1 LSPDHL
7 YVRGYRRLTALRR
20 RIVLERTLTIIKPD
34 AVAAGHV
41 GDMIKALE
49 REGFRLVAA
58 RMVNLTKAEAE
69 GFYAVHRAR
78 PFFQSLTDFMSSGR
92 ALVIVLEAENAIARL
107 RELMGATDPSQ
118 AAPGTLRK
126 LYAQNIER
134 NAIHGSDAAE
144 TASFEISYFFPEIDL
159 Q

>member
-1 LSPDHL
+1 M
-7 YVRGYRRLTALRR
+7 A
-20 RIVLERTLTIIKPD
+20 LERTLTIIKPD

-41 GDMIKALE
+41 GDIIKAFE

-58 RMVNLTKAEAE
+58 RMVNLTKPEAE

-78 PFFQSLTDFMSSGR
+78 PFFKSLTDFMSSGR
-92 ALVIVLEAENAIARL
+92 ALVMVLETENAVARL

-126 LYAQNIER
+126 LYAENIER
-134 NAIHGSDAAE
+134 NAIHGSDAAQ
-144 TASFEISYFFPEIDL
+144 TAAFEISYFFPGIEL